1 MFLRPLYRL
10 HLLDR
15 PAIISP
21 TTHTYSST
29 VQQAGAALLSQHSK
43 ENVMASP
50 MLAPMIKFRYTNNN
64 GFALANGKVYTSVSG
79 TNTPLETY
87 ADPNG
92 DAFNTNPVILDA
104 RGEADIWLQ
113 PGKKYRFTIKDS
125 NDALIDITD
134 KIIGASPAAVDP
146 GAISIL
152 AYGADPTGETD
163 SSSAIQAAMVAASDV
178 KSFIYVPAGT
188 YKITGT
194 LSNATAPE
202 CRGIV
207 GDSATSSIIDA
218 SDGAFNAI
226 VFNNPPVGMRCEH
239 FRIKGPGQSAIG
251 SATGLSFPVDGF
263 GPLDISFQIN
273 MINVTAEQFPTAG
286 FYWQLPIVSTYTN
299 CVAQECGTYGFHIDS
314 FTSEYVG
321 GTSTQFNAC
330 YANNV
335 LGSGYYI
342 KSHGY
347 SVLSSCAADNCN
359 VAYYIKNGF
368 GQSLIGCGCEVSTYV
383 ETSEPGHAVVL
394 DGASGCTIDT
404 LWTYNMPNAA
414 SRQVKLIS
422 CSGVTIRGVSGY
434 QDNGVSPTHYA
445 SVDNATVNTVFIN
458 NVPMSSDVG
467 ALAPTFLVDDLG
479 SKTITI
485 GDGNGGITGINFDV
499 PDIYG
504 NSLYVRNGSAV
515 ISGDPG
521 AGTLSLFQTLLYDYP
536 VMSLANT
543 GSISIGNGSGA
554 ADTFIQ
560 RAGVNKLTLSPI
572 LDGLSIVGNNTNPA
586 IFTQN
591 TGTIPGHWSIGA
603 DNDGGCAI
611 YDQQHSQNIA
621 YFWPKGGTAYI
632 SDGTMELYHGLRL
645 APSGRLY
652 VIDGGNSASGHVVF
666 PATTS
671 VNVANA
677 LVTATSRILVT
688 IQDLFS
694 GAPAIVY
701 VSSRTPGVGFTLT
714 ASAALDGR
722 VAYLITEP

>member
-1 MFLRPLYRL
+1 
-10 HLLDR
+10 
-15 PAIISP
+15 
-21 TTHTYSST
+21 
-29 VQQAGAALLSQHSK
+29 
-43 ENVMASP
+43 MASP

-79 TNTPLETY
+79 TNTPLATY

-125 NDALIDITD
+125 NDVVIDITD

-152 AYGADPTGETD
+152 AYGADPTGVTD
-163 SSSAIQAAMVAASDV
+163 STSAIQAAMVAASDV

-188 YKITGT
+188 YKITST

-218 SDGAFNAI
+218 SSGVFNAI

-239 FRIKGPGQSAIG
+239 FRIKGPGQSAVG
-251 SATGLSFPVDGF
+251 SATGLAFPVDGL
-263 GPLDISFQIN
+263 GPVIISFQIN
-273 MINVTAEQFPTAG
+273 MINVTCENFPTAG

-299 CVAQECGTYGFHIDS
+299 CVAQECGTYGFHIDT
-314 FTSEYVG
+314 FDSEYVG

-342 KSHGY
+342 KAHGY

-359 VAYYIKNGF
+359 VSYYIKNGF
-368 GQSLIGCGCEVSTYV
+368 GQSLIGCGCEIATYV
-383 ETSEPGHAVVL
+383 DGSNPGHAVVL
-394 DGASGCTIDT
+394 DGSSGCTIDT
-404 LWTYNMPNAA
+404 LWTYNMPNVDSLQIKIIA
-414 SRQVKLIS
+414 SN
-422 CSGVTIRGVSGY
+422 GVTIRNTSGY
-434 QDNGVSPTHYA
+434 CDNGVKPTYNVL
-445 SVDNATVNTVFIN
+445 VDSGSSNVLFEN
-458 NVPMSSDVG
+458 NIPTSSDTG
-467 ALAPTFLVDDLG
+467 PHYTTFQINDLG
-479 SKTITI
+479 QGTIQI
-485 GDGNGGITGINFDV
+485 NSGDGNIKGLKFET
-499 PDIYG
+499 PDAYG
-504 NSLYVRNGSAV
+504 NSLYVSNGAIVLTGAVGTAAYSAFV
-515 ISGDPG
+515 TG
-521 AGTLSLFQTLLYDYP
+521 LYDYSTA
-536 VMSLANT
+536 SLNNS
-543 GSISIGNGSGA
+543 GSISFGTGSA
-554 ADTFIQ
+554 APDTFIQ
-560 RAGVNKLTLSPI
+560 RSGVGLLTLSPVK
-572 LDGLSIVGNNTNPA
+572 DGLSVVGNNTNPA
-586 IFTQN
+586 IYTQN

-603 DNDGGCAI
+603 DNGGGCAI

-632 SDGTMELYHGLRL
+632 TDGTMELYHGLRL
-645 APSGRLY
+645 AASGRLY
-652 VIDGGNSASGHVVF
+652 VVDGGNSASGQAFF

-671 VNVANA
+671 VSVVNA
-677 LVTATSRILVT
+677 LVTAYSRILVT

-714 ASAALDGR
+714 ASAALDAR
-722 VAYLITEP
+722 VAYLITEPT